1 MRSLLWTEK
10 VIDDANFRISYT
22 LHKKQRKLE
31 ISVTQETADLV
42 TFTEEILNGK
52 LNGIQL
58 AALIK
63 TELLYEDF
71 SILFK
76 AVAYSYFLEHLSPL
90 TSHCLW
96 DLKMP
101 APKVVLYENLI
112 RFYILY
118 FRERG

>member
-22 LHKKQRKLE
+22 LYKKLRKLE
-31 ISVTQETADLV
+31 IAVTQETADLV

-76 AVAYSYFLEHLSPL
+76 AVAYNYFLEHLSPL
-90 TSHCLW
+90 TVSG
-96 DLKMP
+96 
-101 APKVVLYENLI
+101 I
-112 RFYILY
+112 
-118 FRERG
+118 